1 MMTMKQPHMTLLIR
15 PGASDL
21 ARKAIVALSRSTF
34 GRVAV
39 CALVMQCPASVQAE
53 DAPPTKQ
60 PDAQSTLVQKPADV
74 IQGRQMARYKA
85 FARQAELPWITATN
99 NTMLEVGGMVKTDT
113 TRLAKL
119 SAREREALAGQFGV
133 PVAVIDKLV
142 QRAASNST
150 PTADQF
156 AQELRTAVVDY
167 KFLQIEWQRY
177 HPPAEG
183 QKTKA
188 AGLEALQAGD
198 ISKAWELYD
207 GLRKPQA
214 PAISAPPPPA
224 NLRIVN
230 QQ

>member
-1 MMTMKQPHMTLLIR
+1 
-15 PGASDL
+15 
-21 ARKAIVALSRSTF
+21 
-34 GRVAV
+34 
-39 CALVMQCPASVQAE
+39 
-53 DAPPTKQ
+53 
-60 PDAQSTLVQKPADV
+60 
-74 IQGRQMARYKA
+74 MARYKA
-85 FARQAELPWITATN
+85 FVRQSELPLITTTN
-99 NTMLEVGGMVKTDT
+99 NALLEVGGKVKTDT

-119 SAREREALAGQFGV
+119 SAPDKEALAGQFGV

-142 QRAASNST
+142 RRVASGST
-150 PTADQF
+150 PTAGQF

-167 KFLQIEWQRY
+167 RFLQLEWKRY

-214 PAISAPPPPA
+214 PAISAPSAPTG
-224 NLRIVN
+224 LRIVN